1 MLLDRY
7 VGFHHVASA
16 DQLFPHHHP
25 RYASPMSLWLMVY
38 RHSPYDHLS
47 ALAGA
52 MFSSTRL
59 RARHLSHD
67 AQSVFA
73 FSPCSQFRCKGV
85 PSTTLARNLR
95 RRSDLRAWSRDQM
108 HSPPT
113 DSRKSVVLW
122 VFVIPF
128 YSETPTLRRCI
139 PLVNQCQTLELLI
152 ALGIDSDSSASL
164 PSDLTEFTARHTT
177 GEDRIWIDC
186 RFSHIRTAVL
196 RLKNQPLSDASLSVR
211 YHANLTSV
219 SSFVQAPIT
228 PSANRNRCGL
238 CKSQNKHSVQS
249 IQVEIA

>member
-47 ALAGA
+47 ALSGA

-186 RFSHIRTAVL
+186 RFSHITHCCPPVEEPAVKWRQSFRSLPREPNLCFIL
-196 RLKNQPLSDASLSVR
+196 RPSP
-211 YHANLTSV
+211 YHA
-219 SSFVQAPIT
+219 QRQP
-228 PSANRNRCGL
+228 
-238 CKSQNKHSVQS
+238 KSMRTV
-249 IQVEIA
+249 